1 MSRIVSTSLW
11 SNEFN
16 DVGVQMDRGSDGS
29 RRDIETGLLIR
40 KGW

>member
-16 DVGVQMDRGSDGS
+16 ELGAQMDQDAIS
-29 RRDIETGLLIR
+29 RQDS
-40 KGW
+40 